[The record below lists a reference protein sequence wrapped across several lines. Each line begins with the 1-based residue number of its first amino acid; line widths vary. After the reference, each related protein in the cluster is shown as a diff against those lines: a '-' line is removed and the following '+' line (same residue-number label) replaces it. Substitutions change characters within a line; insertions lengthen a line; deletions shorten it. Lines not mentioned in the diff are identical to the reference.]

1 MVGKVRK
8 LAFRRILRFVI
19 SSFLEGVMTIL
30 LPKGQPRISTRDY
43 GNKAMRAAYLGMKV
57 LDEFVMFWKINK
69 GLKVTLIQF

>member
-1 MVGKVRK
+1 MVGKIRK

-30 LPKGQPRISTRDY
+30 LPKGQPRISTRDFR
-43 GNKAMRAAYLGMKV
+43 NKALWAAYSGMKV
-57 LDEFVMFWKINK
+57 LDEFIMFWKINK

>member
-1 MVGKVRK
+1 MVGKVQK
-8 LAFRRILRFVI
+8 LAFRGILRFVI

-57 LDEFVMFWKINK
+57 LDEFVTLWKINK
-69 GLKVTLIQF
+69 GLKVTLIRF

>member
-1 MVGKVRK
+1 MVRKVRK
-8 LAFRRILRFVI
+8 LAFHRILRFVI

-57 LDEFVMFWKINK
+57 LDEFVMFWRIKEGI
-69 GLKVTLIQF
+69 KVTLI